1 MFTSGQIVYIF
12 KKRKM
17 KWFLLS
23 LILFSLS
30 LFSQDSGPIR
40 RIVAFYNLE
49 NLFDTIDHPDTY
61 DEDYTP
67 SGKLNYTSNDY
78 WRKLRGLSSVI
89 TDIGWRGDGSGP
101 HILGVS
107 EVENRQVLEDLISQP
122 GLDSLPFAIAHM
134 DSPDLRGIDVA
145 LIYREDLFFPL
156 SYEAFEVP
164 LWDESGQRIYTRDVL
179 WMHGIMDSEEIHL
192 LVNHWPSRRGGAS
205 RSSPKRMK
213 AAYVNKKI
221 VQRIRS
227 ENPNPKI
234 LIMGDFNDD
243 PTDKSLVQGLGC
255 QSGKRLDS
263 SGIFSPMIRLY
274 KKGYNTLVYRDQI
287 HLFDQILLSGNF
299 VDSDTDDGFRFAGA
313 SVYNPPRL
321 HVREGKYE
329 GYPNRSFQNGK
340 FAGGFSDHF
349 PVFVEL
355 IKD

>member
-1 MFTSGQIVYIF
+1 
-12 KKRKM
+12 M
-17 KWFLLS
+17 KWFLS
-23 LILFSLS
+23 IAM
-30 LFSQDSGPIR
+30 LFSQSLYAQDDGSIR
-40 RIVAFYNLE
+40 RIIAFYNLE

-67 SGKLNYTSNDY
+67 TGKLNYTSIDY
-78 WRKLRGLSSVI
+78 WRKLKGLSSVI
-89 TDIGWRGDGSGP
+89 TGIGRREDSSGP

-107 EVENRQVLEDLISQP
+107 EVENRQTLEDLISQP
-122 GLDSLPFAIAHM
+122 GLDSLPYAIVHV

-156 SYEAFEVP
+156 SHEAFEVP

-179 WMHGIMDSEEIHL
+179 WMHGIMDAEEIHL

-255 QSGKRLDS
+255 QSLKRLDS
-263 SGIFSPMIRLY
+263 SGFFSPMIQLFKR
-274 KKGYNTLVYRDQI
+274 GHNTLVYRDQI

-299 VDSDTDDGFRFAGA
+299 VDSDTKDGFRFARA
-313 SVYNPPRL
+313 SVHNPLIL
-321 HVREGKYE
+321 HVREGKYR

-340 FAGGFSDHF
+340 YAGGFSDHF

-355 IKD
+355 IKE